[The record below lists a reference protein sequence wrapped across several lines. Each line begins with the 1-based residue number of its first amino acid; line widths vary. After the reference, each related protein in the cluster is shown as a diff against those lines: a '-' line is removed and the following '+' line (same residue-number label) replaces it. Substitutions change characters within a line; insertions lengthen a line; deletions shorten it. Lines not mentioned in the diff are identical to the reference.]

1 MSRNIYYGGSVFFFL
16 LFLALTFDTIG
27 ELPNLDN
34 REALTEQV
42 VLGKKV
48 WENNDCIGCHTL
60 MGEGAYFAPELGNV
74 YQRFGNS
81 TEAIIGF
88 IKSRPVDGIPG
99 RRSMPQFNLSDEELE
114 AVAAFL
120 KYAEEII
127 MKYSSQAVAKPYFIA
142 AIGLFVGQILFGV
155 ILGLQYVIG
164 DFLFPEIPFNVARMV
179 HTNLLIIWLLFGF
192 MGAAYFLVPEEA
204 ERELHSP
211 LLALVLFWV
220 FLAAGVLT
228 ILGYLLVPY
237 AQLAELTMNELWPT
251 MGREFLEQPTITK
264 IGIVVVVLGFIY
276 NIGVTVLAGR
286 KTVVN
291 LVLLTGLVGLAVF
304 FLFAFYVPDN
314 LVLDKFFWWWVIHLW
329 VEGVWELI
337 MASILAFVLI
347 KVTGVD
353 REVIEKWMYVIVAMA
368 LISGIIGT
376 GHHFFWIG
384 TPEYWQWWGSIF
396 GALEPIPFFVM
407 TVFAF
412 NMVNR
417 RRREHPNKAAVLW
430 ALGTA
435 VMAFLGAGVWG
446 FLHTLA
452 PVNYYTHGTQITAAH
467 GHMAFYGAY
476 VMIVL
481 TIISYAM
488 PILRGKEAADPR
500 AQVLEM
506 WSFWLMTVGM
516 VFITLFL
523 TAAGVLQVWLQRYN
537 ENPEPFMVVQEKVEI
552 FYWMREIAG
561 VVFLIGLILYVI
573 SFFVKGGEREMASNA
588 VADTA

>member
-1 MSRNIYYGGSVFFFL
+1 MLQY
-16 LFLALTFDTIG
+16 
-27 ELPNLDN
+27 
-34 REALTEQV
+34 
-42 VLGKKV
+42 
-48 WENNDCIGCHTL
+48 
-60 MGEGAYFAPELGNV
+60 
-74 YQRFGNS
+74 
-81 TEAIIGF
+81 
-88 IKSRPVDGIPG
+88 KSQ
-99 RRSMPQFNLSDEELE
+99 S
-114 AVAAFL
+114 
-120 KYAEEII
+120 
-127 MKYSSQAVAKPYFIA
+127 VAKPYFIA
-142 AIGLFVGQILFGV
+142 AIGLFVGQILFGLV
-155 ILGLQYVIG
+155 MGLQYIWG

-179 HTNLLIIWLLFGF
+179 HTNLLIVWLLFGF

-211 LLALVLFWV
+211 LLAWALFWI
-220 FLAAGVLT
+220 FLLASVLT

-237 AQLAELTMNELWPT
+237 AQLAELTMNDLLPT

-264 IGIVVVVLGFIY
+264 LGIAVVVVGFLY
-276 NIGVTVLAGR
+276 NIGLTILAGR

-291 LVLLTGLVGLAVF
+291 LVMLTGLVGLAVF
-304 FLFAFYVPDN
+304 WLFSFYNPEN
-314 LVLDKFFWWWVIHLW
+314 LVHDKFYWWWVVHLW

-337 MASILAFVLI
+337 MGAMLAFVLI

-353 REVIEKWMYVIVAMA
+353 REVIEKWLYVIVALA

-376 GHHFFWIG
+376 GHHYFWIG
-384 TPEYWQWWGSIF
+384 APDYWQWWGSVF
-396 GALEPIPFFVM
+396 SAMEPIPFFVM

-452 PVNYYTHGTQITAAH
+452 PVNYYTHGTQLTAAH

-488 PILRGKEAADPR
+488 PILRGQEAANAR
-500 AQVLEM
+500 AQVVEM
-506 WSFWLMTVGM
+506 WSFWLMTVSM

-523 TAAGVLQVWLQRYN
+523 TGAGVLQIWMQRYTDT
-537 ENPEPFMVVQEKVEI
+537 PLPFMVVQEKIEM
-552 FYWMREIAG
+552 FYWLRELAG
-561 VVFLIGLILYVI
+561 LVFLIGLILYVY
-573 SFFVKGGEREMASNA
+573 SFFVKGGERQVAGATDMA
-588 VADTA
+588 

>member
-1 MSRNIYYGGSVFFFL
+1 MNDL
-16 LFLALTFDTIG
+16 L
-27 ELPNLDN
+27 
-34 REALTEQV
+34 
-42 VLGKKV
+42 
-48 WENNDCIGCHTL
+48 
-60 MGEGAYFAPELGNV
+60 
-74 YQRFGNS
+74 
-81 TEAIIGF
+81 
-88 IKSRPVDGIPG
+88 
-99 RRSMPQFNLSDEELE
+99 
-114 AVAAFL
+114 
-120 KYAEEII
+120 
-127 MKYSSQAVAKPYFIA
+127 
-142 AIGLFVGQILFGV
+142 
-155 ILGLQYVIG
+155 
-164 DFLFPEIPFNVARMV
+164 
-179 HTNLLIIWLLFGF
+179 
-192 MGAAYFLVPEEA
+192 
-204 ERELHSP
+204 
-211 LLALVLFWV
+211 
-220 FLAAGVLT
+220 
-228 ILGYLLVPY
+228 
-237 AQLAELTMNELWPT
+237 PT

-264 IGIVVVVLGFIY
+264 IGIVIVALGFLY
-276 NIGVTVLAGR
+276 NIGLTILAGR

-304 FLFAFYVPDN
+304 FLFSFYVPDN
-314 LVLDKFFWWWVIHLW
+314 LVTDKYFWWWVVHLW

-337 MASILAFVLI
+337 LGALLAFVLI

-353 REVIEKWMYVIVAMA
+353 REVIEKWLYVIVAMS
-368 LISGIIGT
+368 LITGLIGT
-376 GHHFFWIG
+376 GHHFYWIG

-396 GALEPIPFFVM
+396 SAMEPIPFFMM

-488 PILRGKEAADPR
+488 PKLRGEEAASPR
-500 AQVLEM
+500 AQVVEM
-506 WSFWLMTVGM
+506 WSFWLMTVSM

-523 TAAGVLQVWLQRYN
+523 TGAGVLQVWMQRYT
-537 ENPEPFMVVQEKVEI
+537 EMPEAFMVVQEKIAV
-552 FYWMREIAG
+552 FYWLRELAG

-573 SFFVKGGEREMASNA
+573 SFFVKGGEREMAAARA
-588 VADTA
+588 VDTA